1 MTSTANQDQTPAQNP
16 SAPSTTSYAS
26 AAGAAKKPIATPL
39 SAAGSNPPPVV
50 VGSSAPGGQQHG
62 KPASA
67 SPVNGRQAITPAL
80 PATAPTAP
88 AVAHGAATNG
98 HDRKS
103 SVTISAN
110 GPSGYIANGGP
121 VGGSKGNI
129 QFGYKESPAIA
140 HSTPQQGTSAPIPI
154 PGNNARV
161 PSPAHSPSPIPQP
174 SASGGRPPPMAQ
186 DGPSMKFGSLGGD
199 GERHMKHL
207 SQGPH
212 PMGSGSPHM
221 RHGSTHSVHD
231 NAGGHGGPGIARG
244 GGGFGPS
251 GGRGRGGYNA
261 GGYNNPMGY
270 PPGQYGHGRGGGH
283 SGQGRGGMNYPQ
295 NQRGMPPYQSS
306 PQPRGSPA
314 MGNAMPNPG
323 TPTMNQSLPVHP
335 PQQGFNAYI
344 PPAYPNVNDTSCRH
358 SPPKT
363 KRTAGNRANPGG
375 DAVKMTVVAV
385 APQRDQPRLQGAPLI
400 LNVASELD
408 STPLVYGEKIDLSP
422 TSGGFDRLLTYKKQ
436 TYPFPPPFDPRQQ
449 SMMGMGYPQYPQMPP
464 SIPYGIPPPGPS
476 PSPGFQQP
484 YTQGPYPPQAQPMS
498 RNASQV
504 SERPNSSTGHPQS
517 QAVTQAPAAPVHAAS
532 AKPAVVS
539 SSASFVIPKKA
550 ATKITIKNAAGE
562 AVDLNSLKAPA
573 SPVPS
578 VQQSKTPPV
587 VSSSSTPPPKTTA
600 PSHARSESSKTAE
613 QLRSEFR
620 EQVFKSQTAGP
631 PVEAKDAAPQTA
643 DAPADKP
650 TTKAPGSGDEAVKAD
665 VADQEAPKA
674 AADKP
679 TETKDT
685 PQTNAAP
692 SETQAQAPETTVA
705 EAEKEPAPEPK
716 ESEEEEMERM
726 IREMEEAEAERE
738 KKAAEYE
745 AKKKVVLEEKKRLD
759 EENRAKNAAEN
770 DRKLQEQEREMER
783 LEEERE
789 KKLAEAEAKESGK
802 PTTDASAAKVTDAKE
817 SAAPGVSSVADK
829 LASLSVG
836 GTTASSSAT
845 KPGTTEGKRSKPAAL
860 NLAPLKT
867 SSVEPPQPSAALQSL
882 KSARF
887 LEVIAPSLYPAGI
900 QSPNPALNVAVA
912 RKGKSF
918 KYDSNFLL
926 QFQKV
931 FTEQPSMEFGQ
942 QVKTL
947 IGDGDGG
954 SRSASARTPAPGS
967 GRQNSRPGAGNFGGG
982 GMGSGFIA
990 PPSKLTQGP
999 GDRMGPPPRGG
1010 INNMPGGMGSFG
1022 RFPGG
1027 NMMARTPS
1035 NSMNIPNSP
1044 RQGSRT
1050 TRGGSKRDFS
1060 AKNEAQA
1067 AKTMPLTQGLDL
1079 KPITVSAGGW
1089 KPRSIGNKA
1098 AAAPAGA
1105 AGELLE
1111 PEVVQ
1116 RKVKAAL
1123 NKMTPEK
1130 FEKIADQILTIAAQ
1144 SKDEQDG
1151 RTLRQ
1156 VIQLTFEKATDEAHW
1171 ASMYAKFCKR
1181 MLDTMSPEI
1190 RDVSIVDKHGN
1201 VVSGGALFRKYLLN
1215 RCQEEFERGW
1225 KVDLPEPKE
1234 GDEPKAG
1241 EAVMLSDEYYIAA
1254 AAKRRGLGLVQ
1265 FIGELYKLGMLTERI
1280 MHECVR
1286 KLVDYRGVPDEAEIE
1301 SLSKLLRTIGGNLD
1315 VNTEKTQGKHMM
1327 DAYFQR
1333 IDAMVRMPE
1342 LPSRLKFM
1350 LMDMVDLR
1358 RSGWH
1363 SKEANKGP
1371 KTLDEVRAEAE
1382 AAAAQKAAENA
1393 RGNQRGGP
1401 GGRPPMGGRGGDG
1414 RGPSNYGQPAPNQNT
1429 IDMNDLRR
1437 LKGSA
1442 TRTSS
1447 QNATFGPS
1455 SMFASR
1461 SNSGRANRLG
1471 AGGAFARAGEDS
1483 GASSR
1488 TGTPPTRESVNAFSL
1503 LANMETENP
1512 ASPPSTAVSPA
1523 LSKVTPDTT
1532 KGRA

>member
-26 AAGAAKKPIATPL
+26 AAGTAKKPIATPL
-39 SAAGSNPPPVV
+39 SAAGSNLPPVV
-50 VGSSAPGGQQHG
+50 VGSSVPGGQQHG
-62 KPASA
+62 KPSSA

-80 PATAPTAP
+80 PTTGPT
-88 AVAHGAATNG
+88 AATNG

-110 GPSGYIANGGP
+110 GPSGYIVNGGA
-121 VGGSKGNI
+121 VGGPKGNI

-140 HSTPQQGTSAPIPI
+140 HSTPQQGASAPIPI

-174 SASGGRPPPMAQ
+174 SASGGRPPSMMAQ
-186 DGPSMKFGSLGGD
+186 DGGPSMKFGSLGGD

-251 GGRGRGGYNA
+251 GGRGRGGYNNT

-270 PPGQYGHGRGGGH
+270 PPGGQYGHGRGGGH
-283 SGQGRGGMNYPQ
+283 GGQGRGGMNYPQ

-323 TPTMNQSLPVHP
+323 GTPTMNQSLPVHP

-344 PPAYPNVNDTSCRH
+344 PPAYPN
-358 SPPKT
+358 
-363 KRTAGNRANPGG
+363 
-375 DAVKMTVVAV
+375 
-385 APQRDQPRLQGAPLI
+385 
-400 LNVASELD
+400 
-408 STPLVYGEKIDLSP
+408 
-422 TSGGFDRLLTYKKQ
+422 Q

-464 SIPYGIPPPGPS
+464 SIPYGMPPPGPS

-504 SERPNSSTGHPQS
+504 SERPNSSTGHPQT
-517 QAVTQAPAAPVHAAS
+517 QAATQAPPAPVHTAT

-550 ATKITIKNAAGE
+550 ATRITIKNAAGE
-562 AVDLNSLKAPA
+562 AVDLTSLKAPA

-578 VQQSKTPPV
+578 NQQSKTPPV
-587 VSSSSTPPPKTTA
+587 VSSSSTPPPKTAA

-620 EQVFKSQTAGP
+620 EQVHKTQTAGAP
-631 PVEAKDAAPQTA
+631 AEAKEAAPQTA
-643 DAPADKP
+643 DAPADEP
-650 TTKAPGSGDEAVKAD
+650 NAKAPGNGEDAD
-665 VADQEAPKA
+665 KSDTVDQEAAKA

-679 TETKDT
+679 TEDKET
-685 PQTNAAP
+685 PQADAAP
-692 SETQAQAPETTVA
+692 SETQPQVA
-705 EAEKEPAPEPK
+705 ETAAADAGKEPEPQPK
-716 ESEEEEMERM
+716 VDEDEEMERM
-726 IREMEEAEAERE
+726 IREIEEAEAERE
-738 KKAAEYE
+738 RKAAEYE
-745 AKKKVVLEEKKRLD
+745 AKKKAAAEEKKRLD
-759 EENRAKNAAEN
+759 EENRIKNAAEN
-770 DRKLQEQEREMER
+770 DRKLREQEREMER

-789 KKLAEAEAKESGK
+789 KKRAEAEAKASGK
-802 PTTDASAAKVTDAKE
+802 LSTDASAAKGSDSKE
-817 SAAPGVSSVADK
+817 PTAASVSSVTDK

-836 GTTASSSAT
+836 GSTASSSAT
-845 KPGTTEGKRSKPAAL
+845 KSGGTEKQRSKPAAL

-867 SSVEPPQPSAALQSL
+867 GAVEPPQPSAALQSL

-887 LEVIAPSLYPAGI
+887 LEAIAPSLYPPGI
-900 QSPNPALNVAVA
+900 NSPNPALNVAVA

-967 GRQNSRPGAGNFGGG
+967 GRQNSRPGANNFGGGG

-1010 INNMPGGMGSFG
+1010 INSMGGGSMGAFG
-1022 RFPGG
+1022 RSFPGG
-1027 NMMARTPS
+1027 NMMPRTPS
-1035 NSMNIPNSP
+1035 NNMNIPHSP

-1067 AKTMPLTQGLDL
+1067 AKTMPLTQGVEV
-1079 KPITVSAGGW
+1079 KPITISATGW
-1089 KPRSIGNKA
+1089 KPRSVGNKPA
-1098 AAAPAGA
+1098 AAAAGA
-1105 AGELLE
+1105 AGELLD

-1130 FEKIADQILTIAAQ
+1130 FDKIADQILAIAGQ

-1190 RDVSIVDKHGN
+1190 RDVSITDKHGN

-1225 KVDLPEPKE
+1225 KIDLPEPKE
-1234 GDEPKAG
+1234 GDQPKAG
-1241 EAVMLSDEYYIAA
+1241 EAAMLSDEYYIAA

-1333 IDAMVRMPE
+1333 IDAMIKMPE

-1358 RSGWH
+1358 RANWV

-1414 RGPSNYGQPAPNQNT
+1414 RGLSGYGQPAPNQNQ
-1429 IDMNDLRR
+1429 IDVNDLRR

-1442 TRTSS
+1442 ARTSS

-1461 SNSGRANRLG
+1461 SNSGRARPG
-1471 AGGAFARAGEDS
+1471 GVGAFGRAGEDS

-1488 TGTPPTRESVNAFSL
+1488 TGTPPVRDSTNAFSL

-1532 KGRA
+1532 KGRV

>member
-88 AVAHGAATNG
+88 AVAHGAPTNG

-121 VGGSKGNI
+121 VGGPKGSI

-244 GGGFGPS
+244 GGGFGPT
-251 GGRGRGGYNA
+251 GGRGRGGYNNA
-261 GGYNNPMGY
+261 GGYNPPMGY
-270 PPGQYGHGRGGGH
+270 PPGGQYGHGRGG
-283 SGQGRGGMNYPQ
+283 GQGRGGMNYPQ

-344 PPAYPNVNDTSCRH
+344 PPTYPN
-358 SPPKT
+358 
-363 KRTAGNRANPGG
+363 
-375 DAVKMTVVAV
+375 
-385 APQRDQPRLQGAPLI
+385 
-400 LNVASELD
+400 
-408 STPLVYGEKIDLSP
+408 
-422 TSGGFDRLLTYKKQ
+422 

-464 SIPYGIPPPGPS
+464 SIPYGMPPPGPS

-517 QAVTQAPAAPVHAAS
+517 QAATQAPPAPVHAAS

-562 AVDLNSLKAPA
+562 AVDLTSLKAPA

-587 VSSSSTPPPKTTA
+587 VSSSSTPPPKATA

-631 PVEAKDAAPQTA
+631 PAEAKDVAPQAA
-643 DAPADKP
+643 DTSADKSSA
-650 TTKAPGSGDEAVKAD
+650 KAPGSGDEAAKTD

-679 TETKDT
+679 TDNKDT
-685 PQTNAAP
+685 PQADAVP
-692 SETQAQAPETTVA
+692 SDTQPQAPETAAA
-705 EAEKEPAPEPK
+705 EADKEPAPQPE
-716 ESEEEEMERM
+716 ETEEERFDRM
-726 IREMEEAEAERE
+726 VREIEEAEAKRNEE
-738 KKAAEYE
+738 AAEYE
-745 AKKKVVLEEKKRLD
+745 AKKKAAAEEKKRLD
-759 EENRAKNAAEN
+759 EENRVKNAAEN

-789 KKLAEAEAKESGK
+789 KKRAEAEAKASGK
-802 PTTDASAAKVTDAKE
+802 PTPDASAAKASDTKE
-817 SAAPGVSSVADK
+817 PTAASVSSVTDK

-836 GTTASSSAT
+836 GPAASSSAA
-845 KPGTTEGKRSKPAAL
+845 KPGSTENKRSKPAAL
-860 NLAPLKT
+860 VLAPLKT
-867 SSVEPPQPSAALQSL
+867 GSVEPPQPSAALQSL

-887 LEVIAPSLYPAGI
+887 LEAIAPSLYPAGI
-900 QSPNPALNVAVA
+900 NSPNPALNVAVA

-967 GRQNSRPGAGNFGGG
+967 GRQNSRPGASNFGGG

-999 GDRMGPPPRGG
+999 GDRMGPPSRGP

-1022 RFPGG
+1022 RFPGT

-1035 NSMNIPNSP
+1035 NSMNIPHSP

-1060 AKNEAQA
+1060 SKNEAQA
-1067 AKTMPLTQGLDL
+1067 AKTMPLTQGLDV
-1079 KPITVSAGGW
+1079 KPISISATGW
-1089 KPRSIGNKA
+1089 KPRSVGNKA
-1098 AAAPAGA
+1098 AAAPTGA
-1105 AGELLE
+1105 SSELLE

-1130 FEKIADQILTIAAQ
+1130 FDKIADQILAIAAQ

-1234 GDEPKAG
+1234 GDEPKPG

-1301 SLSKLLRTIGGNLD
+1301 SLSKLLRTIGANLD

-1333 IDAMVRMPE
+1333 IDAMMKMPE

-1350 LMDMVDLR
+1350 LMDMMDLR
-1358 RSGWH
+1358 RGNWH

-1447 QNATFGPS
+1447 QNATFGPT

-1461 SNSGRANRLG
+1461 SNSGRARFG

-1488 TGTPPTRESVNAFSL
+1488 TGTPPTRGESVNAFSL

-1523 LSKVTPDTT
+1523 LAKVTPDTT

>member
-88 AVAHGAATNG
+88 AVAHGAPTNG

-121 VGGSKGNI
+121 VGGPKGSI

-244 GGGFGPS
+244 GGGFGPT
-251 GGRGRGGYNA
+251 GGRGRGGYNNA
-261 GGYNNPMGY
+261 GGYNPPMGY
-270 PPGQYGHGRGGGH
+270 PPGGQYGHGRGG
-283 SGQGRGGMNYPQ
+283 GQGRGGMNYPQ

-344 PPAYPNVNDTSCRH
+344 PPTYPN
-358 SPPKT
+358 
-363 KRTAGNRANPGG
+363 
-375 DAVKMTVVAV
+375 
-385 APQRDQPRLQGAPLI
+385 
-400 LNVASELD
+400 
-408 STPLVYGEKIDLSP
+408 
-422 TSGGFDRLLTYKKQ
+422 Q

-464 SIPYGIPPPGPS
+464 SIPYGMPPPGPS

-517 QAVTQAPAAPVHAAS
+517 QAATQAPPAPVHAAS

-562 AVDLNSLKAPA
+562 AVDLTSLKAPA

-587 VSSSSTPPPKTTA
+587 VSSSSTPPPKATA

-631 PVEAKDAAPQTA
+631 PAEAKDVAPQAA
-643 DAPADKP
+643 DTSADKSSA
-650 TTKAPGSGDEAVKAD
+650 KAPGSGDEAAKTD

-679 TETKDT
+679 TDNKDT
-685 PQTNAAP
+685 PQADAVP
-692 SETQAQAPETTVA
+692 SDTQPQAPETAAA
-705 EAEKEPAPEPK
+705 EADKEPAPQPE
-716 ESEEEEMERM
+716 ETEEERFDRM
-726 IREMEEAEAERE
+726 VREIEEAEAKRNEE
-738 KKAAEYE
+738 AAEYE
-745 AKKKVVLEEKKRLD
+745 AKKKAAAEEKKRLD
-759 EENRAKNAAEN
+759 EENRVKNAAEN

-789 KKLAEAEAKESGK
+789 KKRAEAEAKASGK
-802 PTTDASAAKVTDAKE
+802 PTPDASAAKASDTKE
-817 SAAPGVSSVADK
+817 PTAASVSSVTDK

-836 GTTASSSAT
+836 GPAASSSAA
-845 KPGTTEGKRSKPAAL
+845 KPGSTENKRSKPAAL
-860 NLAPLKT
+860 VLAPLKT
-867 SSVEPPQPSAALQSL
+867 GSVEPPQPSAALQSL

-887 LEVIAPSLYPAGI
+887 LEAIAPSLYPAGI
-900 QSPNPALNVAVA
+900 NSPNPALNVAVA

-967 GRQNSRPGAGNFGGG
+967 GRQNSRPGASNFGGG

-999 GDRMGPPPRGG
+999 GDRMGPPSRGP

-1022 RFPGG
+1022 RFPGT

-1035 NSMNIPNSP
+1035 NSMNIPHSP

-1060 AKNEAQA
+1060 SKNEAQA
-1067 AKTMPLTQGLDL
+1067 AKTMPLTQGLDV
-1079 KPITVSAGGW
+1079 KPISISATGW
-1089 KPRSIGNKA
+1089 KPRSVGNKA
-1098 AAAPAGA
+1098 AAAPTGA
-1105 AGELLE
+1105 SSELLE

-1130 FEKIADQILTIAAQ
+1130 FDKIADQILAIAAQ

-1234 GDEPKAG
+1234 GDEPKPG

-1301 SLSKLLRTIGGNLD
+1301 SLSKLLRTIGANLD

-1333 IDAMVRMPE
+1333 IDAMMKMPE

-1350 LMDMVDLR
+1350 LMDMMDLR
-1358 RSGWH
+1358 RGNWH

-1447 QNATFGPS
+1447 QNATFGPT

-1461 SNSGRANRLG
+1461 SNSGRARFG

-1488 TGTPPTRESVNAFSL
+1488 TGTPPTRGESVNAFSL

-1523 LSKVTPDTT
+1523 LAKVTPDTT